1 MLTMSTPAS
10 IARHPIHS
18 MLVALPIGLWVFSLV
33 SDFIGL
39 AWESPTW
46 KSVALYT
53 MVGGI
58 IGALLAAIPGFIDWF
73 SLATARV
80 QRLGTTHMV
89 LNLILV
95 ALFSSNAWLRLTSTI
110 PDAIPLTLSIVG
122 VLILGVSGWL
132 GGEMV
137 YVHRVGVAPAT
148 SNASSR
154 TRQAA

>member
-1 MLTMSTPAS
+1 
-10 IARHPIHS
+10 

-33 SDFIGL
+33 SDLIGL

-53 MVGGI
+53 MVI

-73 SLATARV
+73 SLGTARV
-80 QRLGTTHMV
+80 QRLGTIHMV

-95 ALFSSNAWLRLTSTI
+95 ALFTSNARLRLASTV

>member
-1 MLTMSTPAS
+1 
-10 IARHPIHS
+10 

-33 SDFIGL
+33 SDLIGL

-53 MVGGI
+53 MVI

-73 SLATARV
+73 SLGTARV
-80 QRLGTTHMV
+80 QRLGTIHMV

-95 ALFSSNAWLRLTSTI
+95 ALFTSNAWLRLASTV